1 MLILLSPAKSLDFE
15 SPLKI
20 KDHTLPHFSAEIK
33 TLTSQLKKLSTTDLE
48 KMMNISKKLAELN
61 HQRFQNF
68 SNKFNFENSRQAL
81 LAFDGDVY
89 AGIAKD
95 QFNHSDFSF
104 AQNHLRI
111 LSGLYGL
118 LKPLDLIQPYRLEMG
133 CALPKNFSSKNL
145 YQFWGDKISTHLN
158 EELQSL
164 DISHVINLASEE
176 YFSAINPK
184 IISKPIIN
192 IAFKEEKMGK
202 FQIIGINAKR
212 ARGLMTN
219 FIIKNKI
226 GKIAQLKNFCEENY
240 SFNNKLSDQS
250 NLVFTRS
257 TKKSSAS

>member
-20 KDHTLPHFSAEIK
+20 KDHTLPHFSTEIK
-33 TLTSQLKKLSTTDLE
+33 TLTSQLKKLSVSDLE
-48 KMMNISKKLAELN
+48 KMMGISKKLAELN
-61 HQRFQNF
+61 HQRFNNF
-68 SNKFNFENSRQAL
+68 SEKFSFENSRQAL

-89 AGIAKD
+89 AGIKKD
-95 QFNHSDFSF
+95 QFSNDDFSF
-104 AQNHLRI
+104 AQNHVRI

-133 CALPKNFSSKNL
+133 TTLSKNFSSKNL
-145 YQFWGDKISTHLN
+145 YDFWNNKISLYLN
-158 EELQSL
+158 GELETLSPGH
-164 DISHVINLASEE
+164 IINLASEE
-176 YFSAINPK
+176 YFSAIDPK

-219 FIIKNKI
+219 FIIKNRIEEIEKI
-226 GKIAQLKNFCEENY
+226 KNFNEENY
-240 SFNNKLSDQS
+240 QFNDKLSNS
-250 NLVFTRS
+250 LNLVFTRIA
-257 TKKSSAS
+257 KKSSAA